1 MPDSPSVGAY
11 IESYRRSLDDPE
23 GFWREAAGAID
34 WDTAYASAPS
44 VDAVSVATTDPLY
57 ALYTSGTTG
66 KPKGIVRD
74 EPAPS
79 TIEDPAVLDSLREV
93 LIGKDRSQ

>member
-1 MPDSPSVGAY
+1 MS
-11 IESYRRSLDDPE
+11 
-23 GFWREAAGAID
+23 D

-44 VDAVSVATTDPLY
+44 VDAVLLAAPDPLY
-57 ALYTSGTTG
+57 ILHTSGTMG

-74 EPAPS
+74 EPVSS
-79 TIEDPAVLDSLREV
+79 TIEDPPVLDSLREV